1 MDVGAT
7 YQLLKNTKLN
17 FAVLNIAN
25 EKGSKIDAENGGN
38 WDVEDGRR
46 YWANVNVTF

>member
-1 MDVGAT
+1 MT

-17 FAVLNIAN
+17 LAVLNIAN
-25 EKGSKIDAENGGN
+25 EKGPKIDTNGGN

-46 YWANVNVTF
+46 YWANVNVSF